1 MSTCGFLALTDL
13 LGDLL
18 NFVLDLEGRLGTVDE
33 LFDHLRVDVA
43 SGLLGNVDRE
53 GRCLLVDQVFM
64 LADQPQ
70 DTDDLGLRQAPDA
83 ALFD

>member
-1 MSTCGFLALTDL
+1 MNTCGFLALTDL
-13 LGDLL
+13 LSYLL
-18 NFVLDLEGRLGTVDE
+18 NLVLDLEGRLGTVDE
-33 LFDHLRVDVA
+33 LLNHLRVDVA

-70 DTDDLGLRQAPDA
+70 DTDDLGLSQAPDA

>member
-33 LFDHLRVDVA
+33 LLDHL
-43 SGLLGNVDRE
+43 
-53 GRCLLVDQVFM
+53 
-64 LADQPQ
+64 
-70 DTDDLGLRQAPDA
+70 
-83 ALFD
+83 